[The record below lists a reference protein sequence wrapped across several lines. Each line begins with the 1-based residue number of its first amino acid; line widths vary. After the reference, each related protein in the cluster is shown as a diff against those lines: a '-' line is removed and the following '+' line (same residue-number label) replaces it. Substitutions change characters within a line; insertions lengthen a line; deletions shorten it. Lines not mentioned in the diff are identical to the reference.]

1 MCGRFNMTT
10 DPLTRLFMALAG
22 RPMPGGDRLNVA
34 PTDTVPV
41 VAAEEGER
49 FVAEMR
55 WWLVPSWAKAADTRY
70 AMFNAR
76 SETMARSPAFRGPFR
91 HRRCVVPVSGFY
103 EWLRDA
109 DGRKHPW
116 LLGPEADDGL
126 RLAGLW
132 DRWER
137 GEQSLECFTIVT
149 TAAAPGLR
157 WLHPRQPV
165 LLAATEIDTWL
176 SADADAGDLA
186 GLCAPRLA
194 VPLTATPVS
203 TEVNDARY
211 RGPACLEPVGPVR
224 ELPAEAGDDE
234 PGGG

>member
-22 RPMPGGDRLNVA
+22 RSMPDGDRLNVA
-34 PTDTVPV
+34 PTETVPV

-49 FVAEMR
+49 FVAMMR
-55 WWLVPSWAKAADTRY
+55 WWLVPSWAKAPDTRY

-76 SETMARSPAFRGPFR
+76 SESMARSPAFRGPFR
-91 HRRCVVPVSGFY
+91 NRRCVVPVSGFF
-103 EWLRDA
+103 EWLRD
-109 DGRKHPW
+109 DEGRKQPW
-116 LLGPEADDGL
+116 LLGPGEDDGL

-137 GEQSLECFTIVT
+137 GEESLESFTIVT

-157 WLHPRQPV
+157 WLHARQPV
-165 LLAATEIDTWL
+165 ILAAEETDAWL
-176 SADADAGDLA
+176 AAESDPDHLA
-186 GLCAPRLA
+186 ALCAPRLA

-203 TEVNDARY
+203 TQVNDARY
-211 RGPACLEPVGPVR
+211 RGPACLEPTGPVR
-224 ELPAEAGDDE
+224 ELPPEAADE
-234 PGGG
+234 